1 MNILANE
8 TFIKQ
13 VNDLDLHQVE
23 FILRVWKDRITIWN
37 PNIKSQDVID
47 DIWLNGT
54 AIELGISEQPPT
66 AGLPFDYDEWHYL
79 FNAVSNQYPEKKDLI
94 QKIERLANEAF
105 PIVDQ
110 TDSKRIN

>member
-37 PNIKSQDVID
+37 PNIRSQDVID

-54 AIELGISEQPPT
+54 AIELGISEQKP
-66 AGLPFDYDEWHYL
+66 AKSLPFDYDEWHYL
-79 FNAVSNQYPEKKDLI
+79 FNAVSNQYPEKKELI
-94 QKIERLANEAF
+94 RKIERLANEAF
-105 PIVDQ
+105 PIVNENDTIQ
-110 TDSKRIN
+110 

>member
-13 VNDLDLHQVE
+13 VNELDLQQVE

-54 AIELGISEQPPT
+54 AIELGISEQQNT
-66 AGLPFDYDEWHYL
+66 ACMPFDYDEWHYL
-79 FNAVSNQYPEKKDLI
+79 FNAVSNQYPDNKQLA

-105 PIVDQ
+105 AII
-110 TDSKRIN
+110 K